1 MNFRKYMKT
10 QDTGFVV
17 DMTALVD
24 IAFII
29 ILFLGI
35 VSTLAPISS
44 INVELPQAT
53 AEKTSIEPV
62 KIFVDKDG
70 NYYIGSQK
78 VTDAEIVQFLKSKNA
93 KSLVVIADRR
103 VEYGK
108 VVHLMDIAKQNGVEE
123 INIATRRGGQ

>member
-1 MNFRKYMKT
+1 MNFRKYLKT
-10 QDTGFVV
+10 EDRGFVV

-44 INVELPQAT
+44 INVELPKAT
-53 AEKTSIEPV
+53 AEKTTVEPV

-70 NYYIGSQK
+70 NYYVGRK
-78 VTDAEIVQFLKSKNA
+78 KATDEDILQYIKSKNA
-93 KSLVVIADRR
+93 KAVVVVADRR

-108 VVHLMDIAKQNGVEE
+108 VVHVMDVAKKAGVEE
-123 INIATRRGGQ
+123 INIATRRGE